1 MKKLLV
7 IVFALG
13 FFLNSCKIIDELTHF
28 NMTFDEVLTLPPI
41 PIIVDDPISFNY
53 PFLTDSENT
62 FLSYNTSK
70 NLIEEIILKEAS
82 LTVIN
87 PTSSDFGFLKSISF
101 YLDAEGLDEIL
112 IASKLVIAD
121 DIGAN
126 LYLDLEGQ
134 DLSEYLKKEAI
145 NLRVEVASDEIVTE
159 DLDIKIHTMFA
170 VDAKILGI

>member
-1 MKKLLV
+1 M
-7 IVFALG
+7 
-13 FFLNSCKIIDELTHF
+13 
-28 NMTFDEVLTLPPI
+28 
-41 PIIVDDPISFNY
+41 
-53 PFLTDSENT
+53 
-62 FLSYNTSK
+62 
-70 NLIEEIILKEAS
+70 
-82 LTVIN
+82 IN